1 MTEPTDTI
9 NQVDMN
15 EDDRSNNP
23 GRTLDPFVWYQKSLE
38 DFPYTRTLNRIKS
51 LSSGVAVALEII
63 ESDELNEDDCACFGR
78 VLNDTQKGALMRLAI
93 EAAHIMS
100 AECDD
105 AFDHAEKHGMNNIA
119 QLLAREAERGTAK
132 V

>member
-1 MTEPTDTI
+1 MTEPTDTT
-9 NQVDMN
+9 NQAYAS
-15 EDDRSNNP
+15 EDGRGNNP
-23 GRTLDPFVWYQKSLE
+23 GRTLDPFVWYKKSLE
-38 DFPYTRTLNRIKS
+38 DFPHTRTLNRIKS

-78 VLNDTQKGALMRLAI
+78 VLKDDQKGALLRLAI

-119 QLLAREAERGTAK
+119 QLLAREAELGTTK
-132 V
+132 I